1 VHLHKV
7 LLLWIASNTILFAA
21 SPQDSSLILSE
32 SERMQRIEK
41 DFTLTQADLVT
52 YLKQYMPELTQD
64 DLARWEEEKSLE
76 CMIIQGEKRY
86 FAHAGR
92 NLFRI
97 NKQCRRIWDE
107 AHRDAPVP
115 ERFDQVEHARE
126 IMHRTGKEMVTYTC
140 PVRLHIEYT
149 ISVKQNQVPAGQTIR
164 CWIPFPREISGRQ
177 TEIALL
183 HTDPPQHRLA
193 GHDVLQRTIHLERSA
208 QQDSTTDFKVEYT
221 LVSHG
226 VYVDIDPERVV
237 PVKPE
242 GALAQYLKQEPP
254 HIVFTEALR
263 QLSRDILG
271 QETHP
276 LRQAQKLFLWVDQNI
291 PWASAREYATIR
303 NISSY
308 ALENRHGDCGIQTLL
323 FVTLLRMNGI
333 PARWQSGWRF
343 LPPSDSM
350 HDWGMVYFAPY
361 GWAPMDITRGVF
373 DTSDEKLKWF
383 FLHGMDSYRLI
394 FNDGISQTFDPPKA
408 HVRSE
413 TVDSQRGE
421 VEWQGGNLYF
431 DQWTWN
437 MDWTCSPIEQ

>member
-1 VHLHKV
+1 MYSPKV
-7 LLLWIASNTILFAA
+7 LLFWIAFSGILMA
-21 SPQDSSLILSE
+21 SPQPDHSVILSE
-32 SERMQRIEK
+32 SERLQRIEK
-41 DFTLTQADLVT
+41 DFTLGEKDLT
-52 YLKQYMPELTQD
+52 AYIRQYIPDLTQE
-64 DLARWEEEKSLE
+64 DLSRWEEEKSLE
-76 CMIIQGEKRY
+76 CMVVQGEKRY

-97 NKQCRRIWDE
+97 DKQCRRIWDE
-107 AHRDAPVP
+107 AHSDTPVP
-115 ERFDQVEHARE
+115 ERFDQVKHAQE
-126 IMHRTGKEMVTYTC
+126 IMHGTGRETLKYTC
-140 PVRLHIEYT
+140 PVRLHIKYT
-149 ISVKQNQVPAGQTIR
+149 ISVKPNQVPAGQPIR
-164 CWIPFPREISGRQ
+164 CWIPFPRVIPDRQ
-177 TEIALL
+177 TEIVLL
-183 HTDPPQHRLA
+183 GTDPPLHRLA
-193 GHDVLQRTIHLERSA
+193 SNDVLQRTIYLERPA
-208 QQDSTTDFKVEYT
+208 QQGGLTDFTVEYT

-226 VYVDIDPERVV
+226 VYADIDPERVV
-237 PVKPE
+237 PAKPE
-242 GALAQYLKQEPP
+242 GTLAQYLKQEPP
-254 HIVFTEALR
+254 HIVFTEALKR
-263 QLSRDILG
+263 LSHDILG
-271 QETHP
+271 QETNP
-276 LRQAQKLFLWVDQNI
+276 LRKAQELFLWVDQNI

-350 HDWGMVYFAPY
+350 HDWGMVFFAPY
-361 GWAPMDITRGVF
+361 GWVPMDITRGVF

-394 FNDGISQTFDPPKA
+394 FNDAISQPFDPPKT

-431 DQWTWN
+431 DQWTWH
-437 MDWTCSPIEQ
+437 MDWTCSPFE